1 MFIEKKN
8 VIIPQNDYV
17 FKRIFGHI
25 GNEDITKD
33 FISSIIGKKIKSI
46 NLDGNTI
53 LEKDIYNDKVGILDI
68 KAILDSNILCDIEMQ
83 VLYNQNL
90 EKRILYYWSKL
101 YSKSINSGDD
111 FINLKKTISILIT
124 NFEMES
130 LKEIEKFHTEWQ
142 IREKDYR
149 KTILTNALEIHI
161 INLEKF
167 KRMLENNTISP
178 KDKRLAIWA
187 KFILNPDMLEVSEM
201 QSNLV
206 KKAKNELER
215 MTRSE
220 YETYLVGLR
229 EKAIMDEKS
238 FYSSGFCSGKKE
250 GKIEIAKKLLKLGM
264 SKKEVMKITDLTEE
278 EVKKINIGQLI
289 LCST

>member
-8 VIIPQNDYV
+8 AIIPQNDYV

-68 KAILDSNILCDIEMQ
+68 KAVLDSNILCDIEMQ

-90 EKRILYYWSKL
+90 ERRILYYWSKL

-167 KRMLENNTISP
+167 KKMLENNRILP
-178 KDKRLAIWA
+178 KDKRLAIW
-187 KFILNPDMLEVSEM
+187 
-201 QSNLV
+201 QNL
-206 KKAKNELER
+206 
-215 MTRSE
+215 
-220 YETYLVGLR
+220 Y
-229 EKAIMDEKS
+229 
-238 FYSSGFCSGKKE
+238 
-250 GKIEIAKKLLKLGM
+250 
-264 SKKEVMKITDLTEE
+264 
-278 EVKKINIGQLI
+278 
-289 LCST
+289 

>member
-8 VIIPQNDYV
+8 AIIPQNDYV

-68 KAILDSNILCDIEMQ
+68 KAVLDSNILCDIEMQ

-90 EKRILYYWSKL
+90 ERRILYYWSKL

-167 KRMLENNTISP
+167 KKMLENNRILP

-206 KKAKNELER
+206 KKAKSELER
-215 MTRSE
+215 MTKSE

-238 FYSSGFCSGKKE
+238 FYSSSFTSGKKEGKKE

-264 SKKEVMKITDLTEE
+264 SKKEIMKITDLTEE
-278 EVKKINIGQLI
+278 DIKKI
-289 LCST
+289 

>member
-1 MFIEKKN
+1 MELMFIEKKN
-8 VIIPQNDYV
+8 AIIPQNDYV

-68 KAILDSNILCDIEMQ
+68 KAVLDSNILCDIEMQ

-90 EKRILYYWSKL
+90 ERRILYYWSKL

-167 KRMLENNTISP
+167 KKMLENNRILP
-178 KDKRLAIWA
+178 KDKRLAIW
-187 KFILNPDMLEVSEM
+187 
-201 QSNLV
+201 QNL
-206 KKAKNELER
+206 
-215 MTRSE
+215 
-220 YETYLVGLR
+220 Y
-229 EKAIMDEKS
+229 
-238 FYSSGFCSGKKE
+238 
-250 GKIEIAKKLLKLGM
+250 
-264 SKKEVMKITDLTEE
+264 
-278 EVKKINIGQLI
+278 
-289 LCST
+289 